1 MALTSS
7 AREGEKPLI
16 QTNTPI
22 RALKFT
28 QSHTQP
34 CLFIK
39 FMSMHLGW
47 QKKKKKVIAF
57 PSVLRQYYTTHLHM
71 NTFKNLV

>member
-47 QKKKKKVIAF
+47 QKKKKKGNCIPISSQTVLYNS
-57 PSVLRQYYTTHLHM
+57 PSHEYI
-71 NTFKNLV
+71 

>member
-1 MALTSS
+1 MALTS

-28 QSHTQP
+28 QSHTA
-34 CLFIK
+34 LFIYK
-39 FMSMHLGW
+39 VYVYAFRLA
-47 QKKKKKVIAF
+47 KKKKK
-57 PSVLRQYYTTHLHM
+57 R
-71 NTFKNLV
+71 

>member
-47 QKKKKKVIAF
+47 QKKKKK
-57 PSVLRQYYTTHLHM
+57 R
-71 NTFKNLV
+71 